1 MVNITYAFKSQTAA
15 ATAYSMIKKYLNS
28 KGWEGDW
35 VDMSCPYG
43 ITQRSPTHKEI
54 MPYPDGHTYRA
65 PYIQMGGINATDQF
79 KYQVSIRALT
89 HISQE
94 EYNEVR
100 DTFDRI
106 ITECNDG
113 ELKLDTNNDDAKT
126 MYIWLELHRHQE
138 QLNRRAYRIHSAPED
153 GEPQFRQ
160 GSSSI
165 VFDGYKSVKLYTD
178 Y

>member
-28 KGWEGDW
+28 KGWEGNW

-43 ITQRSPTHKEI
+43 ITQRSTTHKEI
-54 MPYPDGHTYRA
+54 MVGGRMRRA
-65 PYIQMGGINATDQF
+65 PYIQMGGINAHDQF

-89 HISQE
+89 HLTDEDREQ
-94 EYNEVR
+94 VA

-106 ITECNDG
+106 ITECNND
-113 ELKLDTNNDDAKT
+113 ELELDTNDDDAKT

-160 GSSSI
+160 GTSHI

-178 Y
+178 YH

>member
-1 MVNITYAFKSQTAA
+1 MVNITYAFKTQTAA

-28 KGWEGDW
+28 KGWEGNW

-54 MPYPDGHTYRA
+54 MTDGHTHRA
-65 PYIQMGGINATDQF
+65 PYIQMGGINAHDQF

-89 HISQE
+89 HLKQE
-94 EYNEVR
+94 DYNECR
-100 DTFDRI
+100 DTFDNI
-106 ITECNDG
+106 ITECNNE
-113 ELKLDTNNDDAKT
+113 ELKLDKNDDDAKT
-126 MYIWLELHRHQE
+126 MYIWLELHKHQE
-138 QLNRRAYRIHSAPED
+138 QLNERRYAMMTGDLGHNRRGTSH
-153 GEPQFRQ
+153 
-160 GSSSI
+160 I